1 MRISILLSIVFELL
15 EKGKLTATYLSKKHN
30 ISPRTVYRYID
41 ALAPFV
47 PLHIQRGRG
56 GGVCLADN
64 YRLPVG
70 FINKL
75 DLEALS
81 EALTTAYAQS
91 GDKKFLYAKRKL
103 VHREQQEE
111 LPRYVSAEIGEITIL
126 PDEENKELFALLRLL
141 EECIREKRVT
151 ELLLAGEKFPRK
163 TEPVSLMLS
172 KGEWKIFFFCYA
184 ERNFL
189 TIPLSRVRGIKKT
202 EEVFH
207 PRSVHFGIP
216 VYGLNGKF

>member
-15 EKGKLTATYLSKKHN
+15 ETGKLTASYLSKKHN

-70 FINKL
+70 FITKS
-75 DLEALS
+75 DRDALA
-81 EALTTAYAQS
+81 EALTTAYTQS
-91 GDKKFLYAKRKL
+91 GDKKFLYAKRKF
-103 VHREQQEE
+103 VCHERQEE

-126 PDEENKELFALLRLL
+126 PDENNKETFTLLLL
-141 EECIREKRVT
+141 LQECIREKYIA
-151 ELLLAGEKFPRK
+151 EILLKGEKFPRK
-163 TEPVSLMLS
+163 TEPVSLLLS
-172 KGEWKIFFFCYA
+172 KGEWKIFFFSYA

-189 TIPLSRVRGIKKT
+189 TIPLSNVRGVKKT

-216 VYGLNGKF
+216 VYGLKGNF